1 VVALPIMAGPTNFG
15 ALGNALCS
23 SWVWQNQASWMEF
36 SVGRDDRGRLPRCCL
51 AGGGILLISAC
62 ELRGSA

>member
-1 VVALPIMAGPTNFG
+1 VVALPMMAGPTNFG

-36 SVGRDDRGRLPRCCL
+36 SVGRDDRGRFHDAASRAAESC
-51 AGGGILLISAC
+51 
-62 ELRGSA
+62 